1 MFQNSEYIVTA
12 KAKGLTKATVIIKH
26 ALRNALVPVIT
37 MLGPLAASLLT
48 GSLVVE
54 RVFAV
59 PGMGDLLVNAINT
72 NDLFVISGVAIVY
85 SAFYISVILLVDI
98 LYGVEL
104 NILDYKGT
112 VDLEDEILETLD
124 YAIIS
129 MHTQNVKPASVEE
142 NTFAYVNAMSHPKVK
157 IIGHCDDVKFPVD
170 YEALMV
176 AAKHY
181 GVVFEIN
188 NASLSPDGY
197 RGDTRENVKT
207 ILELCKKYNHPIVLS
222 SDSHG
227 KKHVGDF
234 KYALKMIKETDFP
247 EDLILNYSTQSF
259 KEFIQ

>member
-1 MFQNSEYIVTA
+1 MFKFDPHLHCIASGHGTTDTITDLA
-12 KAKGLTKATVIIKH
+12 KQAAKKHLNMISLTDHGPATMHSGKVSYFRN
-26 ALRNALVPVIT
+26 LRYAPKK
-37 MLGPLAASLLT
+37 
-48 GSLVVE
+48 
-54 RVFAV
+54 RC
-59 PGMGDLLVNAINT
+59 
-72 NDLFVISGVAIVY
+72 GVA
-85 SAFYISVILLVDI
+85 I

-104 NILDYKGT
+104 NILDQDGT
-112 VDLEDEILETLD
+112 VDLSDDILETLD

-129 MHTQNVKPASVEE
+129 MHTQNVKPGSVEE
-142 NTFAYVNAMSHPKVK
+142 NTFAYVNAMRHPKVK

-188 NASLSPDGY
+188 NSSLSPDGY

-207 ILELCKKYNHPIVLS
+207 ILELCKKYNHPVVLS

-259 KEFIQ
+259 KQFIQ

>member
-1 MFQNSEYIVTA
+1 MFEFDPHLHCIASGHGTTDTITDLA
-12 KAKGLTKATVIIKH
+12 KQAKNKHLNMIGLTDHGPATMHSGKASYFRN
-26 ALRNALVPVIT
+26 LRYAPKNRC
-37 MLGPLAASLLT
+37 G
-48 GSLVVE
+48 VE
-54 RVFAV
+54 
-59 PGMGDLLVNAINT
+59 
-72 NDLFVISGVAIVY
+72 
-85 SAFYISVILLVDI
+85 I

-104 NILDYKGT
+104 NILDYKGN
-112 VDLEDEILETLD
+112 VDLDDEILETLD

-129 MHTQNVKPASVEE
+129 MHTQNVKPGSVEE
-142 NTFAYVNAMSHPKVK
+142 NTFAYVNAMSHPRVK

-259 KEFIQ
+259 KKFIQ